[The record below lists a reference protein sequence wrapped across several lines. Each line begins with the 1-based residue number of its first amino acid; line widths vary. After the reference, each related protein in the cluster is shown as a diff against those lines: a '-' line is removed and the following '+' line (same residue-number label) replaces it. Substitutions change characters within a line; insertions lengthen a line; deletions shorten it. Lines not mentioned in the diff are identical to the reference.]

1 MRYLARCE
9 YAGLNLLGQQIRI
22 PESAI
27 LDTQDNIIC
36 WKRLPVC
43 YINSQIARDYF
54 IWDGDGHGQD
64 RLRYENEIW
73 FNKETKLYETEVS
86 DIDDQGQ
93 PIVFP
98 VLRPSKYSPEE
109 IRFLRQNF
117 SQYLESGDVI
127 LFNNKFYQAP
137 IEDLRIMAQYM
148 RN

>member
-1 MRYLARCE
+1 MKYFTRCE
-9 YAGLNLLGQQIRI
+9 YVGPNLLGQQIRI
-22 PESAI
+22 PEYAI
-27 LDTQDNIIC
+27 VDTQDNIIC

-54 IWDGDGHGQD
+54 IWDEDNHGQD

-73 FNKETKLYETEVS
+73 FNKETELYEFEPDTG
-86 DIDDQGQ
+86 DI
-93 PIVFP
+93 P
-98 VLRPSKYSPEE
+98 LLKPSKYSSDE

-117 SQYLESGDVI
+117 SQYLENGDVI

-148 RN
+148 RK